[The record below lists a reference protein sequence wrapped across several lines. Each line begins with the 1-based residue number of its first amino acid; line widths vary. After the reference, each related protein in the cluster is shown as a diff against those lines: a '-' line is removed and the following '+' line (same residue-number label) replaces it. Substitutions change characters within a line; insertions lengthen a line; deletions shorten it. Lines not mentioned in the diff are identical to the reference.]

1 MKIAIVRGPL
11 LSHSGY
17 GVHSRQVF
25 RWLLNKGFDVRCQ
38 VTPWG
43 MTSWYLGRDRLNGLV
58 GEIMDRSSPPPRK
71 ADVSFQVQLP
81 DEWDPNL
88 ANKNVGVSAVVETDR
103 CNPAWIT
110 ACNQMDG
117 VIVPTEFTKQVLT
130 NTGYCQTEITVIPES
145 FPDELIIDES
155 IKKKNFLRTKTKRN
169 FLLFGQLTAPDAQ
182 DDRKNTEYAIKW
194 FCETFSDRKDV
205 GLVIKTNMGTNSTI
219 DRRVSFNKLSQ
230 VVKHHREGR
239 FPKVT
244 LLHGDLNEKT
254 LLNLYLD
261 KSLVGLISATRGEG
275 FGLPMLEAAA
285 CGLPV
290 MSTNWS
296 GHLDFLNHG
305 EWTKVG
311 YEMQEISPSRAD
323 GRIFMPG
330 SRWANPIEADFK
342 NGLKSM
348 LTNVS
353 SNRKNAKILQ
363 RKIQENYSQ
372 AAVETKYNAF
382 LDKLC

>member
-1 MKIAIVRGPL
+1 
-11 LSHSGY
+11 
-17 GVHSRQVF
+17 
-25 RWLLNKGFDVRCQ
+25 
-38 VTPWG
+38 
-43 MTSWYLGRDRLNGLV
+43 
-58 GEIMDRSSPPPRK
+58 
-71 ADVSFQVQLP
+71 
-81 DEWDPNL
+81 
-88 ANKNVGVSAVVETDR
+88 
-103 CNPAWIT
+103 
-110 ACNQMDG
+110 
-117 VIVPTEFTKQVLT
+117 
-130 NTGYCQTEITVIPES
+130 
-145 FPDELIIDES
+145 
-155 IKKKNFLRTKTKRN
+155 
-169 FLLFGQLTAPDAQ
+169 
-182 DDRKNTEYAIKW
+182 
-194 FCETFSDRKDV
+194 
-205 GLVIKTNMGTNSTI
+205 MGTNSTI

-311 YEMQEISPSRAD
+311 YEMQEISASRAD
-323 GRIFMPG
+323 GRIFVPG

-372 AAVETKYNAF
+372 TAVEAKYNAF